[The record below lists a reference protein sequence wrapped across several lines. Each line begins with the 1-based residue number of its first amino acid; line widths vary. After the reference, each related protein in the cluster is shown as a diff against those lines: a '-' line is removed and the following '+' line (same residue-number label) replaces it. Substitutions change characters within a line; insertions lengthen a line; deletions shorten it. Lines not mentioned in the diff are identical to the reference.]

1 MISQAVNE
9 NNINGGME
17 LSPIARLFKIG
28 REQSYVT
35 YDDLLRFVPY
45 PERDLEYVDRILACL
60 LSAGI
65 PFGEDQDHL
74 ENINGLVE
82 KPDTNM

>member
-9 NNINGGME
+9 NNTNGGME

-35 YDDLLRFVPY
+35 YDDLLLFVPY

-74 ENINGLVE
+74 DNING
-82 KPDTNM
+82 